1 MSIHHF
7 ETLFLEVDDLGIALI
22 TINRPQ
28 KLNALNSQVL
38 SELEDVV
45 EEVNDRED
53 VFAAII
59 TGSGEKAFVAGADI
73 SELQDLNAPRGTV
86 ASERGQEVFAK
97 IENSKKPFIAAVNGY
112 ALGGGCEL
120 ALACHIRVV
129 SEKAQFG
136 LPEVSLGLIPGYGGT
151 QRLARLIGKGRA
163 IEMILTGSTINAEK
177 ALQFGLAN
185 KVVAP
190 GEELK
195 VSKEFLTL
203 VMAKAPIAI
212 ANAIKAVQAS
222 ELGKEQGYRAEA
234 ELFGQLCST
243 DDFKEGTA
251 AFLEKRKP
259 SFVGR

>member
-1 MSIHHF
+1 MGIHHF
-7 ETLFLEVDDLGIALI
+7 ETLLLEVDELGIAVI

-38 SELEDVV
+38 SELEDVI

-86 ASERGQEVFAK
+86 TAERGQDVFTK

-129 SEKAQFG
+129 SEKAIFG

-151 QRLARLIGKGRA
+151 QRLPRLIGKGRA
-163 IEMILTGSTINAEK
+163 LEMILTGSTINAEK
-177 ALQFGLAN
+177 ALHFGLAN

-190 GEELK
+190 GEELATAR
-195 VSKEFLTL
+195 EFLAL
-203 VMAKAPIAI
+203 VMAKAPIAVT
-212 ANAIKAVQAS
+212 NAIKAVQSS

-243 DDFKEGTA
+243 DDFREGTT